1 MLAERGLPDEPL
13 FCFETALKMS
23 YFCMHIYRHFN
34 VSCWC
39 CRGAVCKGL
48 LCAGCRVVGCSEWRT
63 CNWVYRL
70 GRLVRNSWFKPWLHM
85 SLVCL
90 QPQSTVSS
98 LKTALA
104 LYNCEHY
111 EW

>member
-39 CRGAVCKGL
+39 YRGAVCKGL
-48 LCAGCRVVGCSEWRT
+48 LCSGCRVVGCSEWRT
-63 CNWVYRL
+63 CNWVNRL
-70 GRLVRNSWFKPWLHM
+70 GRFVRSLLVQALVPM
-85 SLVCL
+85 CSLVSAAAKHSIVAADCHGA
-90 QPQSTVSS
+90 V
-98 LKTALA
+98 
-104 LYNCEHY
+104 
-111 EW
+111 